1 MAINEFSIVRELSR
15 REVERHTKRFIGVTV
30 SEPSFRELDDG
41 ARTEWACDIRVGV
54 REGWAVIRNV
64 LIAQW
69 AVGAI
74 TDINI
79 PVLCERSEAGR
90 ITVIARSEVDLPDI
104 VLDSYSYEDL
114 NMSFMRNLRALD
126 DGSFVDGFGFEILPS
141 TTDGVIT
148 TPIGEEGEK
157 ITETFESSVIEWG
170 STDFE
175 FGITPMGDRQQFANR
190 TIETD

>member
-1 MAINEFSIVRELSR
+1 MTREFSIVRELSR

-54 REGWAVIRNV
+54 REGWAVIRNALV
-64 LIAQW
+64 AQW

-90 ITVIARSEVDLPDI
+90 ITIIARSEVDLPDI
-104 VLDSYSYEDL
+104 ILDSYSYEDL
-114 NMSFMRNLRALD
+114 DLSFMRNLTLLD
-126 DGSFVDGFGFEILPS
+126 DGSFVDGFGFEILES
-141 TTDGVIT
+141 TTDAVIT
-148 TPIGEEGEK
+148 TPTDEVGNK
-157 ITETFESSVIEWG
+157 ITETFVSQVIEWG

-175 FGITPMGDRQQFANR
+175 YGVTNLGDREQFVDR
-190 TIETD
+190 TEETD